1 MGAAVVPDRRVTQ
14 GSHLFY
20 STFSTTKNGRPPEKI
35 IESTVPSIYISL
47 TTFSGRPRVAKL
59 YFRHGTVSSAKT
71 LNLLAVAHNYRSQGK
86 QVVLIKPA
94 LDDRFGAEVI
104 RSRVGIEQTADI
116 KVLADTQMD
125 RKNFEGVSCILV
137 DEAQFCSASVIDQ
150 LRAISI
156 DLNIPVICY
165 GLRADFR
172 TQLFEGSRRLF
183 ELADSIEE
191 VKTTCAFC
199 NRKAI
204 TNLKHVDGVAT
215 LAGPA
220 VDLGAEEKYFP
231 ACYCCYKEQHAMALT
246 QRAA

>member
-1 MGAAVVPDRRVTQ
+1 
-14 GSHLFY
+14 
-20 STFSTTKNGRPPEKI
+20 
-35 IESTVPSIYISL
+35 
-47 TTFSGRPRVAKL
+47 VAKL

-86 QVVLIKPA
+86 QVVLVKPA
-94 LDDRFGAEVI
+94 LDDRFGSEVI
-104 RSRVGIEQTADI
+104 RSRVGIEQAADI
-116 KVLADTQMD
+116 KVLADTQID
-125 RKNFEGVSCILV
+125 RKNFDGVSCILV
-137 DEAQFCSASVIDQ
+137 DEAQFCSAAVIDQ
-150 LRAISI
+150 LREITS

-172 TQLFEGSRRLF
+172 TELFEGSRRLF

-231 ACYCCYKEQHAMALT
+231 ACYVCYKSQHALA
-246 QRAA
+246 RAQQAA

>member
-1 MGAAVVPDRRVTQ
+1 M
-14 GSHLFY
+14 
-20 STFSTTKNGRPPEKI
+20 
-35 IESTVPSIYISL
+35 
-47 TTFSGRPRVAKL
+47 AKL

-86 QVVLIKPA
+86 QVILIKPA

-116 KVLADTQMD
+116 KVVADTQIN
-125 RKNFEGVSCILV
+125 RTEFAGVSCVLV
-137 DEAQFCSASVIDQ
+137 DEAQFLSAAVVEQ
-150 LRAISI
+150 LRDIAV

-172 TQLFEGSRRLF
+172 TKLFEGSARLF

-191 VKTTCAFC
+191 IKTTCAFC

-204 TNLKHVDGVAT
+204 TNLKHVNGVAT
-215 LAGPA
+215 LSGPSIE
-220 VDLGAEEKYFP
+220 LGAEEKYFP
-231 ACYCCYKEQHAMALT
+231 ACYACYKGQVS
-246 QRAA
+246 AATIDKAA

>member
-1 MGAAVVPDRRVTQ
+1 
-14 GSHLFY
+14 
-20 STFSTTKNGRPPEKI
+20 
-35 IESTVPSIYISL
+35 
-47 TTFSGRPRVAKL
+47 VAKL
-59 YFRHGTVSSAKT
+59 YFRYGTVSSAKT

-116 KVLADTQMD
+116 KVLADTQID

-137 DEAQFCSASVIDQ
+137 DEAQFCSSSVIEQ
-150 LRAISI
+150 LREISV

-172 TQLFEGSRRLF
+172 TELFEGSRRLF
-183 ELADSIEE
+183 ELADAIEE
-191 VKTTCAFC
+191 IKTTCAFC

-204 TNLKHVDGVAT
+204 TNLKHIGGVAT

-231 ACYCCYKEQHAMALT
+231 ACYTCYKEQHAVARV
-246 QRAA
+246 QQAA